1 MSNVSLLNYSFTI
14 FFYSFFLSKK
24 KLERI
29 FTMSSTLF
37 LPNKGLLVQSPPR
50 ALIKEQP
57 FLTHYNWWIKRHI
70 KRQSRR
76 LVFHSFIW
84 TIYKA
89 FSFFIRHT
97 LALRASF
104 VWILRMSNRA
114 ASRQVCTLV
123 IISNVYFHSLISS
136 TFNSH
141 CFPLMFFFFILARPL
156 FATRARYVSSSQH
169 MAANVCTC
177 MKFERTFSFS
187 SMILSYGFFI
197 NYCKIP

>member
-57 FLTHYNWWIKRHI
+57 FLTHYNWWIKRHT

-141 CFPLMFFFFILARPL
+141 CFPLMFFFYSRAALICNARDMSALRSIWQQMYAHVWNLREL
-156 FATRARYVSSSQH
+156 F
-169 MAANVCTC
+169 
-177 MKFERTFSFS
+177 
-187 SMILSYGFFI
+187 LSPQWFYLTDFL
-197 NYCKIP
+197 